1 MERKQHFVLVHNAYH
16 GAWIWFKLKPLLE
29 SACHRVTAVE
39 LAASGIDPRPIQ
51 AVETFEEY
59 SQPLIETLA
68 SLPENEEVILVGFS
82 FGGINIAYAADKF
95 PAKTKVLVFVNAFLP
110 DTTHVPSHVLDKDYE
125 LAKTLHRQGS
135 FFKEDLAK
143 KEKFSEEGYGSV
155 RRVYIM
161 GKEDK
166 AIPCDFIR
174 WMIDN
179 FNVSKVYEI
188 DGADHMV
195 MLSKPQQLFE
205 CLSTIAVDSN

>member
-1 MERKQHFVLVHNAYH
+1 MRFNYLFLLMRKYMEMPGDFEDCELSSHETKNGTMSL
-16 GAWIWFKLKPLLE
+16 LKMGP
-29 SACHRVTAVE
+29 
-39 LAASGIDPRPIQ
+39 
-51 AVETFEEY
+51 
-59 SQPLIETLA
+59 
-68 SLPENEEVILVGFS
+68 
-82 FGGINIAYAADKF
+82 KF
-95 PAKTKVLVFVNAFLP
+95 MKNRLYQECPVQ
-110 DTTHVPSHVLDKDYE
+110 DYE
-125 LAKTLHRQGS
+125 LAKMLHRQGS

-161 GKEDK
+161 GSEDK

-188 DGADHMV
+188 DGGDHMV

-205 CLSTIAVDSN
+205 CLSSIAVDFRYGSTEDSREVSNSDCVGHRGR

>member
-1 MERKQHFVLVHNAYH
+1 M
-16 GAWIWFKLKPLLE
+16 
-29 SACHRVTAVE
+29 
-39 LAASGIDPRPIQ
+39 
-51 AVETFEEY
+51 
-59 SQPLIETLA
+59 
-68 SLPENEEVILVGFS
+68 
-82 FGGINIAYAADKF
+82 
-95 PAKTKVLVFVNAFLP
+95 
-110 DTTHVPSHVLDKDYE
+110 
-125 LAKTLHRQGS
+125 HRQGS